1 MLHHRKY
8 YKTTWFNQLGLVV
21 QSWVKIIQGF
31 RFESFK
37 RKSSLILFVQNL
49 IIACSNK
56 KRENCLKTHFIKEI
70 KKLRFRFDP
79 GFAVI
84 NL

>member
-1 MLHHRKY
+1 MLHHREY

-56 KRENCLKTHFIKEI
+56 KRENCLKNAFYQRNKETQI
-70 KKLRFRFDP
+70 
-79 GFAVI
+79 
-84 NL
+84 